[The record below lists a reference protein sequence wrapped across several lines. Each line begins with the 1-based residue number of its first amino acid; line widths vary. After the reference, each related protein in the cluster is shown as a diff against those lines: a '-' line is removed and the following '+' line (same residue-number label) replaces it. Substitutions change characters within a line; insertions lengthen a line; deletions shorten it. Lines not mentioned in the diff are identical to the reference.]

1 MLDINFN
8 LLVLDQNNLDVH
20 KFLFKI
26 LVMLISEKS
35 TYRSYSRHTS
45 NQNDNYVKMI
55 IWHVVAEICKN

>member
-55 IWHVVAEICKN
+55 I

>member
-1 MLDINFN
+1 MSDIKFN
-8 LLVLDQNNLDVH
+8 LFDQNYLDVT

-45 NQNDNYVKMI
+45 NHNDNYVKMI
-55 IWHVVAEICKN
+55 I

>member
-1 MLDINFN
+1 MSDINFN
-8 LLVLDQNNLDVH
+8 LLDQNNLDVH

-45 NQNDNYVKMI
+45 NHNDNYVKMI
-55 IWHVVAEICKN
+55 IGHVVAEICKN